1 MNTAI
6 ILAGGIG
13 TRLGGEKPKQYLDVA
28 GKPVICYCLD
38 KFQNS
43 SIIDEIIIVA
53 SVETDIN
60 GSYLIQL
67 LKKI

>member
-43 SIIDEIIIVA
+43 SIIDEIIIV
-53 SVETDIN
+53 DIVFITIN
-60 GSYLIQL
+60 SL
-67 LKKI
+67 